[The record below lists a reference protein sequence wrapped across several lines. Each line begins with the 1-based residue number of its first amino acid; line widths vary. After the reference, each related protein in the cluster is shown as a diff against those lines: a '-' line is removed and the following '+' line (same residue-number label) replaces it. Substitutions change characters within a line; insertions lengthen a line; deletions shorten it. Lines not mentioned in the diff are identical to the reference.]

1 MKKKN
6 FPRETFSS
14 VFFLQVFTFLMFF
27 SNQAL
32 SETIYF
38 DESTGLNNR
47 MTISTIKNRS
57 FLGKRVRFSLKSAS
71 LKDSEDNK
79 LLGEGKFT
87 DLIFPKLKNTDEI
100 NKPRLPYLALFVE
113 GRPSD
118 FIVDV
123 REGSSQTIKNILPRP
138 NLKLPCRCLKE
149 GDDIQPL
156 DKKVYE
162 NERAELYEI
171 DYLGDFRGVELSR
184 VKFFPS
190 RYVGR
195 DKELIVYP
203 NIEFSIFDKSKDI
216 VATHEVKD
224 LINLGAD
231 INKKFIVVGPERFF
245 EALDPWKKWKEE
257 EGFEIKLVPLEGLG
271 ETAKDIKSFFRSEY
285 KKEAFS
291 WALLLGHEEIMPT
304 NYVKTDSHDKTPS
317 DLAYFTMGGLRDYIP
332 DVFYGRFVVDSLQ
345 DLEVQVLK
353 TIQFEKGAY
362 DNQSGYKRQV
372 GIASDEGYDPTDVEY
387 LKSMQ
392 TPLEKA
398 FGIRSYKFLQEKIN
412 STPENINKVL
422 NKGAIWLNYIGHGE
436 GSTWPSLHSRSYHS
450 DDIKSIDG
458 KGQVKPVI
466 IDVACQN
473 GRFSFDNRLGERF
486 LNETKG
492 KDLLIGAVAYYGGS
506 VDISWHPPAKMAVI
520 INQILAKGKSTHL
533 GKLLFNGQMDLF
545 KKHSTKKEVIDNLKW
560 YHLLGDPSLRIDSI
574 RN

>member
-6 FPRETFSS
+6 FPMENFNSRL
-14 VFFLQVFTFLMFF
+14 FLRVFTFLIIF
-27 SNQAL
+27 SNPAL

-38 DESTGLNNR
+38 NETGGIANR
-47 MTISTIKNRS
+47 MTIANIENRG
-57 FLGKRVRFSLKSAS
+57 LKGKRVRFSLKSAN
-71 LKDSEDNK
+71 LMDSKSNK
-79 LLGEGKFT
+79 FLGDGKFT
-87 DLIFPKLKNTDEI
+87 DLVFPRLKNTDEI
-100 NKPRLPYLALFVE
+100 NKPRLPYLALFME

-123 REGSSQTIKNILPRP
+123 REGPVKKVSNILPRP

-149 GDDIQPL
+149 GDEIEPL
-156 DKKVYE
+156 DRETYE
-162 NERAELYEI
+162 DEFNELYEI
-171 DYLGDFRGVELSR
+171 DYLGDFRGIEISR
-184 VKFFPS
+184 IKLYPS
-190 RYVGR
+190 RYDGMDR
-195 DKELIVYP
+195 ELFVYP
-203 NIEFSIFDKSKDI
+203 KIEFSIFDKSKNI
-216 VATHEVKD
+216 VASHEVKD
-224 LINLGAD
+224 LLEVD
-231 INKKFIVVGPERFF
+231 SVTNKKFVVVGPERFF
-245 EALDPWKKWKEE
+245 EALEPWKKWKEE
-257 EGFEIKLVPLEGLG
+257 QGFKVKLISLEGLG
-271 ETAKDIKSFFRSEY
+271 QSAKDVKSFFRSEY
-285 KKEAFS
+285 KRDAFS

-317 DLAYFTMGGLRDYIP
+317 DLDYFTMGGLRDNIP

-362 DNQSGYKRQV
+362 ANKSGYKRQI

-387 LKSMQ
+387 LKNMQ
-392 TPLEKA
+392 NPLEKA
-398 FGIRSYKFLQEKIN
+398 FGLRPYKFLQEKIN

-450 DDIKSIDG
+450 NDVKNIDG
-458 KGQVKPVI
+458 KGKVKPVI

-492 KDLLIGAVAYYGGS
+492 NDSLIGAVAYYGGS

-533 GKLLFNGQMDLF
+533 GKLLFNGQMELF

-574 RN
+574 KN

>member
-6 FPRETFSS
+6 FPMETFSS
-14 VFFLQVFTFLMFF
+14 VFFLQVFTFLILF

-38 DESTGLNNR
+38 DESSGLNNR

-87 DLIFPKLKNTDEI
+87 DLIFSNLKNTDEI

-113 GRPSD
+113 GKPSD

-149 GDDIQPL
+149 GDDIEPL

-162 NERAELYEI
+162 NERAELFEI

-184 VKFFPS
+184 VKLFPS

-245 EALDPWKKWKEE
+245 EALGPWKKWKDE

-398 FGIRSYKFLQEKIN
+398 FGIRPYKFLQEKIN

-422 NKGAIWLNYIGHGE
+422 NQGAIWLNYIGHGE

-545 KKHSTKKEVIDNLKW
+545 KKHSTKKEVVDNLKW

>member
-6 FPRETFSS
+6 FPMETFSS
-14 VFFLQVFTFLMFF
+14 VFFLQFFTFLILF

-38 DESTGLNNR
+38 DESSGLNNR

-71 LKDSEDNK
+71 LKDSADNK

-87 DLIFPKLKNTDEI
+87 DLIFSNLKNTDEI

-113 GRPSD
+113 GKPSD

-149 GDDIQPL
+149 GDDIEPL

-162 NERAELYEI
+162 NERAELFEI

-184 VKFFPS
+184 VKLFPS

-245 EALDPWKKWKEE
+245 EALGPWKKWKEE

-398 FGIRSYKFLQEKIN
+398 FGIRPYKFLQEKIN

-422 NKGAIWLNYIGHGE
+422 NQGAIWLNYIGHGE

-545 KKHSTKKEVIDNLKW
+545 KKHSTKKEVVDNLKW